1 MIEGNKLIFNNI
13 DGLRE
18 ASNNM
23 KASMDEMAVGA
34 KKISESGTELSQ
46 ISEKM
51 KDSIMDMGT
60 QIDQFT
66 V

>member
-1 MIEGNKLIFNNI
+1 
-13 DGLRE
+13 
-18 ASNNM
+18 M